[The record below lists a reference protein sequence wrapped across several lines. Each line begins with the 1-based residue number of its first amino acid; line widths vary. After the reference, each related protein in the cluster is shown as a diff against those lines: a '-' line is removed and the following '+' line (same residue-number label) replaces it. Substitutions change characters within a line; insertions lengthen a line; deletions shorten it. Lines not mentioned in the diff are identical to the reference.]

1 MSRFAPSFVHA
12 APTSPMSPM
21 SRRGRPMRTTVLF
34 EVHSLRRNGNWYIDS
49 VQDDRGQA
57 LHEARD
63 LLDRRHHRGVKVV
76 QENCND
82 ETDTSIL
89 RTIFTAEWGFDKPT
103 YRRQKP
109 DPPVRSAAPPRK
121 KKGDSDFVRYIV
133 ILVLSVGG
141 ILLAV
146 IGLIAFLITMFGGS

>member
-1 MSRFAPSFVHA
+1 MSRFAPSGVHA

-34 EVHSLRRNGNWYIDS
+34 EVHTLRNGNWYIDS
-49 VQDDRGQA
+49 VHDDWGQA
-57 LHEARD
+57 LYEARD
-63 LLDRRHHRGVKVV
+63 LLDRPHQRGVKVI
-76 QENCND
+76 QENYND
-82 ETDTSIL
+82 ENDTSIS
-89 RTIFTAEWGFDKPT
+89 RTIFTEERGVDKPK

-109 DPPVRSAAPPRK
+109 DSPVRSAAPRN
-121 KKGDSDFVRYIV
+121 DFVRYIV

-146 IGLIAFLITMFGGS
+146 IGLIAFLIITFGGS